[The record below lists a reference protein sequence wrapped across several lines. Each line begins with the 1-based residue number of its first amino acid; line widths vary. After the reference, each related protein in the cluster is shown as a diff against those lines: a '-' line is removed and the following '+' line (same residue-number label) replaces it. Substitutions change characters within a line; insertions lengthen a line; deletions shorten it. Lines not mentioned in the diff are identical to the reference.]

1 MPILAAIADLFWVVG
16 GAIGAF
22 VGARFVW
29 SGDRE
34 ALKKALSFQLEKAS
48 LSLSTIAFATALIVQ
63 FMDKDGKDGFLHQ
76 VTAVIEK
83 LF

>member
-22 VGARFVW
+22 VGARFIW

-34 ALKKALSFQLEKAS
+34 ALKKAISFQLEKAS
-48 LSLSTIAFATALIVQ
+48 LSLSTIAFGTALIVQ
-63 FMDKDGKDGFLHQ
+63 FMGQDGKDGFLQH
-76 VTAVIEK
+76 VTAVFQN